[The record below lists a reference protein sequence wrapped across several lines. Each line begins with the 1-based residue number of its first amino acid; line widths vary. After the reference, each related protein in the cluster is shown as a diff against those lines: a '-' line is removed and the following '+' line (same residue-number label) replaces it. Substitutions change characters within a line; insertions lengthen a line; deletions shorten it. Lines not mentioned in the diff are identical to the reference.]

1 MDCFPVQN
9 LNKTRTAL
17 EPSRADIEINHF
29 EYDLTDSREMPN
41 SNRYATKT
49 LNKNDCL
56 TDLDLGRRLCLYLS
70 IS

>member
-1 MDCFPVQN
+1 MDCFTVQN

-29 EYDLTDSREMPN
+29 EYDLTDSREMLN
-41 SNRYATKT
+41 SNRYAAKT
-49 LNKNDCL
+49 LKNDCL
-56 TDLDLGRRLCLYLS
+56 TDLELGRRLCLYLS